1 MADRLHQLLDEIV
14 AIGKRQ
20 GKNQKELARAAG
32 MDEATLSRAKKRG
45 DMYYSS
51 LESLCSAI
59 GMRITLVPDNT
70 VADKVRKGELFE

>member
-1 MADRLHQLLDEIV
+1 MSARFRTLLTEIIEV
-14 AIGKRQ
+14 GKRQ
-20 GKNQKELARAAG
+20 GKNQKALAKAAG
-32 MDEATLSRAKKRG
+32 LDETSLSRAKARG